1 MNRLLEH
8 LPIRQDGSIPCL
20 PGPGQFVGPLFIDQ
34 IEFIRTI
41 NDERGNQ
48 AIAELRKRG
57 RLKSSMGGPVEM
69 LENITTAF
77 RKKAIMTFQPSESSQ
92 EGAN

>member
-1 MNRLLEH
+1 MV
-8 LPIRQDGSIPCL
+8 QFPCL
-20 PGPGQFVGPLFIDQ
+20 SGPGQFAGPLFIEQ
-34 IEFIRTI
+34 IEFILNI
-41 NDERGNQ
+41 NYERGNQ

-77 RKKAIMTFQPSESSQ
+77 RE
-92 EGAN
+92 EGDHDVSAK